1 MSLNFIDPKV
11 VDKCIDKSKMN
22 RLLLKRKIPIP
33 ITRYLTHQ
41 RIYVDKKKEY
51 ILKSD
56 YGKSPKYCYNIKSAK
71 LPKFPKKDDF
81 FKKYFLLQEKI
92 LGEHYRINIVK
103 NNFFIFKK
111 YNDSLSRFVL
121 KIKYFDLEVKT
132 ELRDFI
138 SWLKLQKFLIKF
150 DIIVNKKSWYL
161 IDIGFDPPKR
171 LEHSVLHTKK
181 FLQDVCENW
190 IFKKNTFKDFDY
202 QKLLNYKIKF
212 LKNGKVKFSKYEN
225 N

>member
-22 RLLLKRKIPIP
+22 RLLLKRKKYQFQLLDILPIKEYML
-33 ITRYLTHQ
+33 I
-41 RIYVDKKKEY
+41 KKEY

-161 IDIGFDPPKR
+161 IDIGSDPPKR
-171 LEHSVLHTKK
+171 LEHSVFHTKK
-181 FLQDVCENW
+181 NFYKMYVEN
-190 IFKKNTFKDFDY
+190 
-202 QKLLNYKIKF
+202 
-212 LKNGKVKFSKYEN
+212 
-225 N
+225 